1 MDTTFDPQILREIAG
16 RREVGLR
23 NALSIHGP
31 SVLGMARRIV
41 RDPATAE
48 EVTQDTFLVLWNEWE
63 RVELAKGT
71 LRSFLVGVARYKA
84 IDRVRANEARKRATE
99 RDRPDRSEDASLDH
113 ETVLLRIDL
122 APALKRL
129 TKAQAQ
135 ALALAYFGGRTYREV
150 AQELGIPEGTAK
162 TRLRDALQAL
172 RRDLAGTIREA
183 T

>member
-1 MDTTFDPQILREIAG
+1 MDTTFDPQILREIAA

-23 NALSIHGP
+23 NALSVHGP
-31 SVLGMARRIV
+31 SVYGMARRII
-41 RDPATAE
+41 RDPSTAE
-48 EVTQDTFLVLWNEWE
+48 EVTQDTFFVLWNEWE
-63 RVELAKGT
+63 RVDLAKGT

-99 RDRPDRSEDASLDH
+99 RDRPDRSEDAWASH
-113 ETVLLRIDL
+113 ETVLQRIDL

-129 TKAQAQ
+129 TKVQAQ
-135 ALALAYFGGRTYREV
+135 ALTLAYFGGRTYREV

-172 RRDLAGTIREA
+172 RRDLAT